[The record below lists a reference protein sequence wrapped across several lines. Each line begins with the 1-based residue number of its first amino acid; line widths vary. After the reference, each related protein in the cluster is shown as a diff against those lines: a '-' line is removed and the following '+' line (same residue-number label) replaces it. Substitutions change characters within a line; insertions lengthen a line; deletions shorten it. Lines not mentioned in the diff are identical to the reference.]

1 MSTAASSPAPIPL
14 EDAAAAARVTHLF
27 TAPAA
32 GQPMLAHESVQVT
45 PGLGI
50 PGDRYA
56 TRLGHWSD
64 PRWRDQELT
73 LVAAELLDELGL
85 APDALRRNIVI
96 RGIDLH
102 DLIGLEFSIGGAVLR
117 GQRICA
123 PCAYIGRL
131 NQRPGLFG
139 ELDGRGGIRV
149 RIASAGTI
157 RVGDEITILGLGDPI
172 AAD

>member
-1 MSTAASSPAPIPL
+1 MSTSASSAASLPA
-14 EDAAAAARVTHLF
+14 EAAGFARVTHLF

-32 GQPMLAHESVQVT
+32 GEPMLVHESVEVT

-64 PRWRDQELT
+64 PKWRDQELT
-73 LVAAELLDELGL
+73 LVAGELLDELGL
-85 APDALRRNIVI
+85 APDALRRNIVT

-102 DLIGLEFSIGGAVLR
+102 DLIGLEFSIGSAALR

-123 PCAYIGRL
+123 PCGYIGRL
-131 NQRPGLFG
+131 NQRPGLFN

-157 RVGDEITILGLGDPI
+157 CVGDEIKVLGLGDPI
-172 AAD
+172 AED